1 MQLRKFAKL
10 PLSGVFRDI
19 ARLACYA
26 DDPSN
31 SQSRYS
37 IRAPRSHF
45 PTPSV
50 LEKRRDCV
58 APGVH
63 MKVGGCAKILR
74 PLLETPVIELSPAGL
89 LVGDEEPLQHG
100 GKGGR

>member
-1 MQLRKFAKL
+1 
-10 PLSGVFRDI
+10 
-19 ARLACYA
+19 
-26 DDPSN
+26 
-31 SQSRYS
+31 
-37 IRAPRSHF
+37 
-45 PTPSV
+45 
-50 LEKRRDCV
+50 
-58 APGVH
+58 